1 MACGYVGVSMTSIAA
16 EINAHNTPVQL
27 TPAQFVQEHGGSTR
41 AAAAAAGVSQR
52 TVQRWIAPPG
62 AKQRRAPNRA
72 AKAKLVRIPTR
83 ARKIILDGEI
93 RIGSETRKRGITIPP
108 KYGDGPKDLSREQWD
123 KLSELAQADN
133 ETAVL
138 HELASI
144 YRVSS
149 LELIRGDVDF
159 M

>member
-1 MACGYVGVSMTSIAA
+1 MTSISA

-52 TVQRWIAPPG
+52 TVERWIAPAS
-62 AKQRRAPNRA
+62 AKQHRNPNKA
-72 AKAKLVRIPTR
+72 SKAKLVRLPAR
-83 ARKIILDGEI
+83 ARKMHLDGEI

-108 KYGDGPKDLSREQWD
+108 KYGDGPKNLTSQQWN
-123 KLSELAQADN
+123 KLSELAAADN

-138 HELASI
+138 HELAHI
-144 YRVSS
+144 YRVGS

-159 M
+159 E